1 MTKILLHGACGR
13 MGHWIADTVSGERDC
28 KIVAGVDPSGEAY
41 GEFPV
46 YPSLAEVK
54 ETADVII
61 DFSSATAVDALL
73 AYAAERKLPL
83 VLWVLRSS
91 NMSIGVNLLIKV
103 LREAAP
109 VLAAAGFDMEIV
121 EKHHNQKLDAP
132 SGTALSLAD
141 ACSEACGGGYDYVYD
156 RSQRREK
163 RPEREIGISSVRG
176 GTIVGDHDVI

>member
-83 VLWVLRSS
+83 VLW
-91 NMSIGVNLLIKV
+91 
-103 LREAAP
+103 
-109 VLAAAGFDMEIV
+109 D
-121 EKHHNQKLDAP
+121 
-132 SGTALSLAD
+132 
-141 ACSEACGGGYDYVYD
+141 CGASFLQYVH
-156 RSQRREK
+156 RRESADQG
-163 RPEREIGISSVRG
+163 PAG
-176 GTIVGDHDVI
+176 GSAGSRCSRV

>member
-83 VLWVLRSS
+83 VLCTTGLSEAQIETVGKTAERTAVLRSS

-121 EKHHNQKLDAP
+121 SKARRAERN
-132 SGTALSLAD
+132 GALA
-141 ACSEACGGGYDYVYD
+141 GGCL
-156 RSQRREK
+156 QRGLR
-163 RPEREIGISSVRG
+163 RWL
-176 GTIVGDHDVI
+176 